1 MDRLPQTVPSPKTAP
16 FSTESYTMPSGF
28 LIGSDEL
35 RFDAGRYSPRFIE
48 AISILRESGMRLER
62 LGDITCNVFIPP
74 RFKRLYVEPE
84 LGVPFLQGSHIV
96 HFQPA
101 DLKYLSLSTP
111 RLEQWTIRVG
121 WLLVT
126 RSGTTGRTTVCPEEW
141 DAWAASEHILRIVPD
156 EEKCAAGYL
165 CSFLSSPF
173 GQAQLTA
180 NIYGAVVD
188 ELTEEQAEG
197 VLVPLP
203 ETPKDRALIQSVD
216 AAMRE
221 SVAKRSE
228 ASSLVA
234 TAVGSVVP
242 ASLEDPPK
250 ANSFSLRTRYLGEEL
265 RVDAGHYNPAL
276 LYALDELS
284 KMDAVPLG
292 EMAEVFMPPR
302 FKRNYVEPEYGLPFL
317 QGSHVVHFQAAGLD

>member
-1 MDRLPQTVPSPKTAP
+1 MDLSQTVPSPKTVP

-35 RFDAGRYSPRFIE
+35 RFDAGRYSPRFID

-111 RLEQWTIRVG
+111 RLEQWIIRVG

-141 DAWAASEHILRIVPD
+141 DGWAASEHILRIVPD
-156 EEKCAAGYL
+156 EEKCGLHA
-165 CSFLSSPF
+165 
-173 GQAQLTA
+173 
-180 NIYGAVVD
+180 
-188 ELTEEQAEG
+188 TEVQ
-197 VLVPLP
+197 
-203 ETPKDRALIQSVD
+203 
-216 AAMRE
+216 
-221 SVAKRSE
+221 
-228 ASSLVA
+228 
-234 TAVGSVVP
+234 
-242 ASLEDPPK
+242 
-250 ANSFSLRTRYLGEEL
+250 EEL
-265 RVDAGHYNPAL
+265 RRTGVRTPV
-276 LYALDELS
+276 S
-284 KMDAVPLG
+284 SRVPRG
-292 EMAEVFMPPR
+292 P
-302 FKRNYVEPEYGLPFL
+302 LPSC
-317 QGSHVVHFQAAGLD
+317 GIKVPVT